1 VQRPV
6 DRSRAA
12 GGGAMTRMRGTAIR
26 FGIFAAFTLALT
38 AFIGAQIAK
47 IQFGDTYQLVAEFD
61 DVSGLATGDDVKIA
75 GVKVGQVDGV
85 DTTEEGRAVV
95 SLSLDEG
102 VSVPTDSEAAV
113 RWRNLLGQ
121 RVVYLYP
128 GEAESS
134 LQDGDEVARTRG
146 VVDIGALID
155 ELGGLVGA
163 VDPEQFNQLITAVA
177 GALDGNEARVG
188 ELLDSAGSLLGVLAD
203 RDQTIQGLLEDFN
216 TVSGALV
223 ERDQQVRTMVE
234 NLTLLTE
241 AFAENEELV
250 DSTLVELGAYST
262 DLRTVLTGN
271 EGELREIVE
280 SLDVLGEVIVD
291 HQDDIRSQ
299 LANFPN
305 ALEALFLV
313 TNRGEFITQQS
324 LCFSTG
330 PPPCPT
336 PMTTDPT
343 PSTVL
348 SGPQAVAALGPDIA
362 PGSNQGPLGGFPGA
376 PPGLPVPG
384 PDS

>member
-1 VQRPV
+1 M
-6 DRSRAA
+6 SK
-12 GGGAMTRMRGTAIR
+12 MRGTAIR
-26 FGIFAAFTLALT
+26 FGIFAAFTIALT

-47 IQFGDTYQLVAEFD
+47 IQFGDTYELVAEFD
-61 DVSGLATGDDVKIA
+61 DVSGLTTGDDVKIA

-95 SLSLDEG
+95 SLSLEEG
-102 VSVPTDSEAAV
+102 VAVPSDSEAAV

-128 GEAESS
+128 GEAESM
-134 LQDGDEVARTRG
+134 LADGDEVARTRD

-188 ELLDSAGSLLGVLAD
+188 QLLDSAGSLLGVLAE

-241 AFAENEELV
+241 AFAENEDLV
-250 DSTLVELGAYST
+250 DSTLVELGAYSR

-271 EGELREIVE
+271 ETELREIVE

-291 HQDDIRSQ
+291 HEDDIRSQ
-299 LANFPN
+299 LANFPE
-305 ALEALFLV
+305 ALSGLFLV
-313 TNRGEFITQQS
+313 TNRGEFITQQP

-336 PMTTDPT
+336 PMTTDPN
-343 PSTVL
+343 PSNVL
-348 SGPQAVAALGPDIA
+348 SGPQAVAALGPDVA
-362 PGSNQGPLGGFPGA
+362 PGSNQGPFGGFPGA
-376 PPGLPVPG
+376 PPGTPLPG
-384 PDS
+384 ADS